1 MRLPL
6 QQFFG
11 NSEMC
16 WSLWYLQHCCTASES
31 ETWLYCD
38 WIWPPR
44 DRENSLVFPFQ
55 VQGQKLSVLSFHF
68 SVVVLKFRICHGFGM
83 RMESMKNLCL
93 CHTDLLLWYNIFA
106 CWRIFLFGCFLKRKL
121 CSILFS
127 VFLTLLLQ
135 TSRKWGI
142 GVGMSPVSEV
152 AEPDVTDV
160 RLQQS
165 ESLFQAATLREGVE
179 RHWKYSDPMLL
190 CVSWV
195 QD

>member
-1 MRLPL
+1 MDL
-6 QQFFG
+6 
-11 NSEMC
+11 EC
-16 WSLWYLQHCCTASES
+16 VWS
-31 ETWLYCD
+31 
-38 WIWPPR
+38 P
-44 DRENSLVFPFQ
+44 
-55 VQGQKLSVLSFHF
+55 
-68 SVVVLKFRICHGFGM
+68 
-83 RMESMKNLCL
+83 MKNLCL
-93 CHTDLLLWYNIFA
+93 CRADLLLRYNIFA

-160 RLQQS
+160 RLLQS
-165 ESLFQAATLREGVE
+165 ESLFQAATLREGLE
-179 RHWKYSDPMLL
+179 RHWRYSGPVLL

-195 QD
+195 QNYPEPPRPAGTTECFRELIKAWFCCRQNRLDVKGI